1 MTQVEVHFFY
11 QNNETGEL
19 FTYKEMRADFAE
31 RYDGN
36 DDTSCIDWQEHYSKM
51 FHDGKCW
58 HSV

>member
-1 MTQVEVHFFY
+1 MEVHFFY

-31 RYDGN
+31 SYDGD
-36 DDTSCIDWQEHYSKM
+36 DDTNCIGWQEYYSKM
-51 FHDGKCW
+51 FHDGKRW